1 MSFVMVGV
9 MLIIFI
15 IDNIKYEKDLRWMY
29 YVFILLVKCS
39 DYIKLY
45 FVFYLILFGVSLMI
59 GLVVIMIV
67 I

>member
-1 MSFVMVGV
+1 MSLVMVGV